1 MQNQTACMWYLGI
14 VQYYHKL
21 EQRPHGLQEYLLVS
35 LLVVKVPLT
44 EKQVF
49 VEYTQAQKKESSL
62 ETFLLSR
69 LVLSLYPQ

>member
-1 MQNQTACMWYLGI
+1 MWYLGI

-21 EQRPHGLQEYLLVS
+21 AQRLYDLQEYLLVS

-49 VEYTQAQKKESSL
+49 AEYTQVQKKESSL
-62 ETFLLSR
+62 ETFLISR
-69 LVLSLYPQ
+69 RVLSSYPQ